1 MQTYEVT
8 EAASAAVKM
17 DGNEN
22 GVETTQAETETHI
35 HSHTW
40 TAGGIRFKNGFGQWP
55 TCSQHSTVHVP
66 IARNSHRDADMRRLL
81 SLLLSRTV
89 E

>member
-40 TAGGIRFKNGFGQWP
+40 TAGGIRFKNRWP
-55 TCSQHSTVHVP
+55 NMLSTQH
-66 IARNSHRDADMRRLL
+66 R
-81 SLLLSRTV
+81 SRTNYK